1 MNNFKKEKIVIN
13 QILNEQFA
21 GTLAREVVKG
31 LAKEAPAAAKEA
43 VKVVAP
49 EAIKTVGREVVA
61 GTAADAVRSANS
73 TTQTPPQ
80 ITEIPPE
87 LVPILRPRSKPEDK
101 PEYKPEDK
109 PEPNSTNTPKV
120 EDEKSVSSVSAIER
134 FGIPILGELL
144 RLKLGFNP
152 LGALSPQS
160 QSGTATKTAT
170 ATATGKQQ
178 EKDLTGPR
186 ALDLSKLAGPNQY
199 GYSSTNFASEVSPIF
214 QRETGSQVQTP
225 RGERRRAFKVP
236 VEESQKPG
244 GPGETKPQIREFD
257 TINPQPQM
265 PRGKDTLIG
274 DPTPTEIAAKMRD
287 VLIRQRSLRTK
298 EKYSSR
304 ANENPPIKNID
315 HSAIHHPQIDGPINP
330 GTA

>member
-21 GTLAREVVKG
+21 GTLAREAIKG

-101 PEYKPEDK
+101 PE
-109 PEPNSTNTPKV
+109 PNSTNTPKV

-170 ATATGKQQ
+170 ATATKDKEQ

-199 GYSSTNFASEVSPIF
+199 GYSSTNFASEVNPIF
-214 QRETGSQVQTP
+214 QRETGSQAQTP

-265 PRGKDTLIG
+265 PRGKDTLMG
-274 DPTPTEIAAKMRD
+274 DPTPTEIAAKLRD
-287 VLIRQRSLRTK
+287 MLIKQRSKNTLNSIK
-298 EKYSSR
+298 KNPPSSNKN
-304 ANENPPIKNID
+304 NENPPSSNKNKY
-315 HSAIHHPQIDGPINP
+315 P
-330 GTA
+330 T